1 MSNVVEKGGG
11 SVKKLFRKLIKEKR
25 VVPKMPEWNE
35 IVEMLYDKNL
45 DCFDDEVVKV
55 IYSKDKAM
63 RYIVLKSDTDFFSY
77 RLEKI
82 YQLDEEE
89 WSYRCSFDFTPAF
102 WQDVDNGSK
111 SIFSTLED
119 ALKELEQEAEY
130 KFFRS

>member
-1 MSNVVEKGGG
+1 MSKGDD
-11 SVKKLFRKLIKEKR
+11 SVKRLFRIFRKEKA

-35 IVEMLYDKNL
+35 IVEMLYDKSL

-55 IYSKDKAM
+55 IYSNDKAT
-63 RYIVLKSDTDFFSY
+63 RYIVLKSDKDFFTY

-82 YQLDEEE
+82 YQFDEEE
-89 WSYRCSFDFTPAF
+89 WSYRCSFDLTPAF

-119 ALKELEQEAEY
+119 ALNELKQEAEY

>member
-1 MSNVVEKGGG
+1 MKR
-11 SVKKLFRKLIKEKR
+11 LFRKFRKEKR
-25 VVPKMPEWNE
+25 IVPPMPEWNE

-45 DCFDDEVVKV
+45 DFLDSTVEKV
-55 IYSKDKAM
+55 IYSKDKSK
-63 RYIVLKSDTDFFSY
+63 RYVVLKSDKGFFTY

-89 WSYRCSFDFTPAF
+89 WSYRCSFDLTPAF

-119 ALKELEQEAEY
+119 ALKELKQEAEY
-130 KFFRS
+130 KFFVLNLIRT

>member
-1 MSNVVEKGGG
+1 MKR
-11 SVKKLFRKLIKEKR
+11 LFRKFRIKKR
-25 VVPKMPEWNE
+25 IVPPMPEWNE

-45 DCFDDEVVKV
+45 DCFEDEVVRV

-63 RYIVLKSDTDFFSY
+63 RYIVLKSGTGFFSY

-89 WSYRCSFDFTPAF
+89 WSYRCSFDLTPAF
-102 WQDVDNGSK
+102 WQDVDYGNK

-119 ALKELEQEAEY
+119 ALNELKQEAEY

>member
-1 MSNVVEKGGG
+1 MSKGGD
-11 SVKKLFRKLIKEKR
+11 SVKRLFRKFRKEKR
-25 VVPKMPEWNE
+25 IVPPMPEWNE

-45 DCFDDEVVKV
+45 DFLDSTVEKV
-55 IYSKDKAM
+55 IYSKDKSK
-63 RYIVLKSDTDFFSY
+63 RYVVLKSDKGFFTY

-82 YQLDEEE
+82 YQLDEDE
-89 WSYRCSFDFTPAF
+89 WSYRCSFDLTPAF

-119 ALKELEQEAEY
+119 ALKELKQEAEY

>member
-1 MSNVVEKGGG
+1 MSKGGDG
-11 SVKKLFRKLIKEKR
+11 VKGLFRKFRKEKR
-25 VVPKMPEWNE
+25 IVPPMPEWNE

-45 DCFDDEVVKV
+45 DCFDDEVVRV
-55 IYSKDKAM
+55 IYSKDKAL
-63 RYIVLKSDTDFFSY
+63 RYIVLKSDKGFFSY

-82 YQLDEEE
+82 YQFDEEE
-89 WSYRCSFDFTPAF
+89 WSYRCSFDLTPAF

-119 ALKELEQEAEY
+119 ALNELEQEAEY

>member
-1 MSNVVEKGGG
+1 M
-11 SVKKLFRKLIKEKR
+11 KKLFRKFRKEKR
-25 VVPKMPEWNE
+25 IVPPMPEWNE

-45 DCFDDEVVKV
+45 DFLDSTVEKV
-55 IYSKDKAM
+55 IYSKDKSK
-63 RYIVLKSDTDFFSY
+63 RYVVLKSDKDFFTY

-82 YQLDEEE
+82 YQLDEDE
-89 WSYRCSFDFTPAF
+89 WSYRCSFDLTPAF

-119 ALKELEQEAEY
+119 ALKELKQEAEY

>member
-1 MSNVVEKGGG
+1 MSKGDD
-11 SVKKLFRKLIKEKR
+11 SVKRLFRKFRKEKR
-25 VVPKMPEWNE
+25 IVPPMPEWNE

-45 DCFDDEVVKV
+45 DFLDSTVEKV
-55 IYSKDKAM
+55 IYSKDKSK
-63 RYIVLKSDTDFFSY
+63 RYVVLKSDKGFFTY

-89 WSYRCSFDFTPAF
+89 WSYRCSFDLTPAF
-102 WQDVDNGSK
+102 WQDVDYGNK

-119 ALKELEQEAEY
+119 ALNELKQEAEY

>member
-1 MSNVVEKGGG
+1 MSKGDD
-11 SVKKLFRKLIKEKR
+11 SVKRLFRIFRKEKS

-35 IVEMLYDKNL
+35 IVEMLYDKSL

-55 IYSKDKAM
+55 IYSKEKAL
-63 RYIVLKSDTDFFSY
+63 RYIVLKSDKGFFSY
-77 RLEKI
+77 CLEKI

-89 WSYRCSFDFTPAF
+89 WSYRCSFDLTPAF

-111 SIFSTLED
+111 SIFSNLED

>member
-1 MSNVVEKGGG
+1 MKRP
-11 SVKKLFRKLIKEKR
+11 FRKFREEKR
-25 VVPKMPEWNE
+25 IVPPMPEWNE

-45 DCFDDEVVKV
+45 DFLDLTVEKV
-55 IYSKDKAM
+55 IYSKDKSK
-63 RYIVLKSDTDFFSY
+63 RYVVLKSDKGFFTY

-89 WSYRCSFDFTPAF
+89 WSYRCSFDLTPAF

-119 ALKELEQEAEY
+119 ALKELKQEAEY
-130 KFFRS
+130 KFFCS

>member
-1 MSNVVEKGGG
+1 MLKGGD
-11 SVKKLFRKLIKEKR
+11 SVKRLFRKFRKEKR
-25 VVPKMPEWNE
+25 IVPPMPEWNE

-45 DCFDDEVVKV
+45 DFLDSTVEKV
-55 IYSKDKAM
+55 IYSKDKSK
-63 RYIVLKSDTDFFSY
+63 RYVVLKSDKGFFTY

-89 WSYRCSFDFTPAF
+89 WSYRCSFDLTPAF

-119 ALKELEQEAEY
+119 ALNELKQEAEY

>member
-1 MSNVVEKGGG
+1 MSKGDD
-11 SVKKLFRKLIKEKR
+11 SVKRLFRIFRKEKP

-35 IVEMLYDKNL
+35 IVEMLYDKSLNG
-45 DCFDDEVVKV
+45 FNDEVVKV
-55 IYSKDKAM
+55 IYSKDKSK
-63 RYIVLKSDTDFFSY
+63 RYIVLKSDKGFFTY

-89 WSYRCSFDFTPAF
+89 WSYRSSFDLTPAF

-111 SIFSTLED
+111 SIFTSLDD

>member
-1 MSNVVEKGGG
+1 
-11 SVKKLFRKLIKEKR
+11 
-25 VVPKMPEWNE
+25 MPEWNE

-45 DCFDDEVVKV
+45 DFLDSTVEKV
-55 IYSKDKAM
+55 IYSKDKSK
-63 RYIVLKSDTDFFSY
+63 RYVVLKSDKGFFTY

-89 WSYRCSFDFTPAF
+89 WSYRCSFDLTPAF
-102 WQDVDNGSK
+102 WRDVDNGSK

-119 ALKELEQEAEY
+119 ALNELKQEAEY

>member
-1 MSNVVEKGGG
+1 MLKGGG
-11 SVKKLFRKLIKEKR
+11 STKRLFRKNRREKR
-25 VVPKMPEWNE
+25 KVPQMPEWNE

-45 DCFDDEVVKV
+45 DFLDSTVEKV
-55 IYSKDKAM
+55 IYSKDKSK
-63 RYIVLKSDTDFFSY
+63 RYVVLKSDKGFFTY

-89 WSYRCSFDFTPAF
+89 WSYRCSFDLTPAF

-119 ALKELEQEAEY
+119 ALNELKQEAEY

>member
-1 MSNVVEKGGG
+1 MKR
-11 SVKKLFRKLIKEKR
+11 LFRKFRKEKR
-25 VVPKMPEWNE
+25 IVSPMPEWNE
-35 IVEMLYDKNL
+35 IVEMLYDKSL

-55 IYSKDKAM
+55 IYSNDKAT
-63 RYIVLKSDTDFFSY
+63 RYIVLKSDKGFFTY

-89 WSYRCSFDFTPAF
+89 WSYRCSFDLTPAF

-111 SIFSTLED
+111 SIFSNLED

>member
-1 MSNVVEKGGG
+1 MLKRGD
-11 SVKKLFRKLIKEKR
+11 SVKRFFRKFIKEKR

-35 IVEMLYDKNL
+35 IVKMLYDKNL
-45 DCFDDEVVKV
+45 DCFDDEVVRV

-63 RYIVLKSDTDFFSY
+63 RYIVLKSDKDFFSY

-89 WSYRCSFDFTPAF
+89 WSYRCSFDLTPAF

-111 SIFSTLED
+111 SIFSNLED

-130 KFFRS
+130 KFFCS

>member
-1 MSNVVEKGGG
+1 MKR
-11 SVKKLFRKLIKEKR
+11 LFGKFIKEKR
-25 VVPKMPEWNE
+25 TVPKMPEWNE

-45 DCFDDEVVKV
+45 EFLDSKVEKV
-55 IYSKDKAM
+55 IYSKDKSK
-63 RYIVLKSDTDFFSY
+63 RYVVLKSDKGFFTY

-82 YQLDEEE
+82 YQLDEDE
-89 WSYRCSFDFTPAF
+89 WSYRCSFDLTPAF

-119 ALKELEQEAEY
+119 ALNELKQEAEY

>member
-1 MSNVVEKGGG
+1 MLKGGD
-11 SVKKLFRKLIKEKR
+11 SVKRLFRKFRKEKR
-25 VVPKMPEWNE
+25 IFPPMPEWNE

-45 DCFDDEVVKV
+45 DFLDSTVEKV
-55 IYSKDKAM
+55 IYSKDKSK
-63 RYIVLKSDTDFFSY
+63 RYVVLKSDKGFFTY

-89 WSYRCSFDFTPAF
+89 WSYRCSFDLTPAF
-102 WQDVDNGSK
+102 WQNVDDGSK

-119 ALKELEQEAEY
+119 ALNELKQEAEY